1 MSRLLCVTLLAVSLA
16 SATPLSTYPSTD
28 RRVAGVTLAPLVAH
42 EHPHGSVNNSY
53 IVMLKDGIA
62 PALMANHMNFLQN
75 AHASDPEADAFVG
88 LTHVYDGHV
97 KGYAGKFSASTLDQI
112 RMMPEVEYVEHDQIV
127 RTLEVERYNEFEVE
141 KHATQKGAPWVS
153 SSHTISPL
161 QVHHVS
167 PHCGIR
173 SLVYPCY
180 LAVLWVS
187 VILLRMTR
195 SRRRTLVR
203 EQTRPVS

>member
-62 PALMANHMNFLQN
+62 PALLANHMNFLQTV
-75 AHASDPEADAFVG
+75 HASDPEGDAFAG
-88 LTHVYDGHV
+88 LTHVYDGHI
-97 KGYAGKFSASTLDQI
+97 KGYAGKFSAGTVDQI
-112 RMMPEVEYVEHDQIV
+112 RLMPEVEYVEHDQIV

-153 SSHTISPL
+153 RVTRSVEDCLSTVGGISMQPL
-161 QVHHVS
+161 
-167 PHCGIR
+167 
-173 SLVYPCY
+173 
-180 LAVLWVS
+180 AS
-187 VILLRMTR
+187 VIA
-195 SRRRTLVR
+195 
-203 EQTRPVS
+203 EDG